1 MAERNSGP
9 VKPPVIDLKAR
20 DSAAEAGRTEDAAGP
35 RTQPPR
41 PLAQLAMPWSAIGL
55 AAAGGAVLGTVLT
68 YLIGN
73 AIPLPD
79 NRPVYPD
86 PAPVLAE
93 QSSKLD
99 GLEQKLAA
107 LGSATEA
114 GRADMETTLGDLR
127 TRLDAVTKAVA
138 DQQSALAAI
147 DLKPIDEKLAD
158 FEARLSAVAAGAS
171 PADASSLTAAMSA
184 LRSEIDSVS
193 GRIGALD
200 QRISAQDA
208 TIAATRNDIATT
220 KTAIAAQNR
229 TLGGADIAPAVR
241 LPLVVTGLESA
252 FAAGRPYATEVRS
265 LKGLLPNLTVPET
278 VDSAASSG
286 LPRPDAVV
294 ERFRVQLPEI
304 LAARGNA
311 ATEDLGQGALE
322 WVKGLLAFR
331 PADET
336 TGDTPDAVASR
347 LEAAIERHDF
357 EAAAKELASLPE
369 PMRLAAGDVGADIL
383 RLAEASRFIASV
395 RAAALEPA
403 TEGTP

>member
-20 DSAAEAGRTEDAAGP
+20 DTAAEAGRADDGAAP
-35 RTQPPR
+35 RPPR
-41 PLAQLAMPWSAIGL
+41 PLAQLAMPWSAISI

-86 PAPVLAE
+86 PAPVLAA
-93 QSSKLD
+93 QAGLID

-107 LGSATEA
+107 LASASEA
-114 GRADMETTLGDLR
+114 GQTDTETALTDLR
-127 TRLDAVTKAVA
+127 TRLEGASQAVA
-138 DQQSALAAI
+138 EQRAALAEI
-147 DLKPIDEKLAD
+147 DLKPVDEKLAD

-171 PADASSLTAAMSA
+171 PADASSLTAAMST
-184 LRSEIDSVS
+184 LRSEIDSVA
-193 GRIGALD
+193 GRLGALD
-200 QRISAQDA
+200 LRISAQDA
-208 TIAATRNDIATT
+208 TISATKTDIETT

-265 LKGLLPNLTVPET
+265 LKGLLPNLAVPAT
-278 VDSAASSG
+278 VDSAAGTG

-294 ERFRVQLPEI
+294 ERFRMQLPVI
-304 LAARGNA
+304 LAARSNA
-311 ATEDLGQGALE
+311 DTTDLGQGALE

-331 PADET
+331 PAGEIE
-336 TGDTPDAVASR
+336 GDTPDAIASR
-347 LEAAIERHDF
+347 LESAIERHDF
-357 EAAAKELASLPE
+357 EGAAKQLASLPE

-383 RLAEASRFIASV
+383 RLAEASRFVASV

>member
-20 DSAAEAGRTEDAAGP
+20 DTGAEAGRADDGAGP
-35 RTQPPR
+35 RVQPPR
-41 PLAQLAMPWSAIGL
+41 PLAQLAMPWSAIGI

-79 NRPVYPD
+79 NRPVYAD
-86 PAPVLAE
+86 PAPALSE
-93 QSSKLD
+93 QAQKLD
-99 GLEQKLAA
+99 GLEAQLAA
-107 LGSATEA
+107 LGSAAET
-114 GRADMETTLGDLR
+114 GRSDTDTALADLR
-127 TRLDAVTKAVA
+127 TRLDDVTKAVA
-138 DQQSALAAI
+138 EQKTALAAI
-147 DLKPIDEKLAD
+147 DLKPIDDKLAD

-184 LRSEIDSVS
+184 LRGEIDSVS
-193 GRIGALD
+193 GRLGALD

-208 TIAATRNDIATT
+208 TISATKTDIETT

-265 LKGLLPNLTVPET
+265 LKALLPNLTVPAN

-294 ERFRVQLPEI
+294 ERFRMQLPQI
-304 LAARGNA
+304 LAARSNA
-311 ATEDLGQGALE
+311 GATDLGQGALE

-331 PADET
+331 PAGEIA
-336 TGDTPDAVASR
+336 GDTPDAISSR
-347 LEAAIERHDF
+347 LESAIERHDF
-357 EAAAKELASLPE
+357 EGAAKELATLPE

-403 TEGTP
+403 TEGNP